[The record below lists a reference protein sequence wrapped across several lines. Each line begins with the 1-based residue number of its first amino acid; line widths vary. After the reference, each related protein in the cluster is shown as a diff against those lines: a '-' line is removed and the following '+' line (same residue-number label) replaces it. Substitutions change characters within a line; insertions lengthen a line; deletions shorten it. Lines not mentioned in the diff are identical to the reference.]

1 MVIGIHQASV
11 FDIHS
16 SLYISVFY
24 NNLINPY
31 SEELSNKE
39 ILITH
44 NKLISTEK
52 YIKRRKMIV

>member
-1 MVIGIHQASV
+1 MVIGIHQGSV

-39 ILITH
+39 DFNCT
-44 NKLISTEK
+44 
-52 YIKRRKMIV
+52 

>member
-1 MVIGIHQASV
+1 MVIGIHQGSV

-16 SLYISVFY
+16 SLYIYSVFY

-39 ILITH
+39 DFNCT
-44 NKLISTEK
+44 
-52 YIKRRKMIV
+52 